1 MAAVY
6 KGIMKFVKNNSF
18 ADEDEIRFYFETESI
33 SETIRIIYSTGE
45 DRADE
50 TDIEFEQN
58 FCNLVRLL
66 QISQEHYMLSQA
78 GIGSYHNRRP
88 TQKIARRDMRPPW
101 CDHTWGT
108 MFLEQCMQSAV
119 RFCGLVNCKTTTSMN
134 R

>member
-88 TQKIARRDMRPPW
+88 TQKYSSQRP
-101 CDHTWGT
+101 
-108 MFLEQCMQSAV
+108 A
-119 RFCGLVNCKTTTSMN
+119 TSMV
-134 R
+134 